1 MRWHEAHPDRL
12 ARELEA
18 MSAYPNLVW
27 DKNLTRL
34 GHDDSGG
41 WAGLL
46 PTWPFKRPG
55 PPELEEFLAGATLEA
70 VILCLQAHPAVKP
83 RVYPTDPEPDLRVR
97 TMNAWHVAGDG
108 SLCLSQRAYD
118 WDGSETAAELV
129 PKAAGWFL
137 EYLLLDRGHVDA
149 MTEVG
154 IVADDQLD
162 HLFTAANAHA
172 RSRDKEGS
180 D

>member
-1 MRWHEAHPDRL
+1 VRWFEAHPDRL
-12 ARELEA
+12 ARELDA
-18 MSAYPNLVW
+18 MSAYPALVW
-27 DKNLTRL
+27 NENLTRV
-34 GHDDSGG
+34 GHQDGGG
-41 WAGLL
+41 WTGRL
-46 PTWPFKRPG
+46 PSWPFQRPR
-55 PPELEEFLAGATLEA
+55 PPELDAFLAGATLEA

-83 RVYPTDPEPDLRVR
+83 RIYPTDPEPDLGVR

-137 EYLLLDRGHVDA
+137 EYLLLDRGHVET

-154 IVADDQLD
+154 LVGDDALD
-162 HLFTAANAHA
+162 HLFTAANAQP
-172 RSRDKEGS
+172 RDPDGS
-180 D
+180 T